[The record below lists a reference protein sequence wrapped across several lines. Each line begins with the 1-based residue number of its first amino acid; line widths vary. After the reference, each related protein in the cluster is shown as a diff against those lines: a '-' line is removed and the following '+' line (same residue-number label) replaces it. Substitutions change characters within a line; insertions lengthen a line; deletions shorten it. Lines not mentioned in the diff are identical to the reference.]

1 MRGLWWCGSE
11 AADAR
16 SFVLLPFVFFIF
28 RPERSLVIE
37 DVSVV
42 SDLLFKPRLA
52 GEGKI
57 DVEFIETV

>member
-1 MRGLWWCGSE
+1 MKQQMPV
-11 AADAR
+11 
-16 SFVLLPFVFFIF
+16 VLFSAPLFFFIF

-42 SDLLFKPRLA
+42 SDLLFKPRLG

>member
-1 MRGLWWCGSE
+1 M
-11 AADAR
+11 
-16 SFVLLPFVFFIF
+16 
-28 RPERSLVIE
+28 IE

-42 SDLLFKPRLA
+42 SDLLCKPRLG